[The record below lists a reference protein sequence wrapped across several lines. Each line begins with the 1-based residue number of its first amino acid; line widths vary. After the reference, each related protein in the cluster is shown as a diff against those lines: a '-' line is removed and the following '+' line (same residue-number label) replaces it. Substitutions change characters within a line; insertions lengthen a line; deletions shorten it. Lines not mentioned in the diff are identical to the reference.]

1 MNTAINQT
9 FDWSR
14 FTATVRKEVV
24 ENKRMLLFTIIGIYG
39 LLTMVMILGNLIAH
53 QSDFFTD
60 AEFAR
65 TPAEFARA
73 PQMLVGS
80 IASFVACISASLAFK
95 DLKTKPGRTHYLTS
109 PSSTLEKFLAGVL
122 IYAVGMMIAFF
133 VCAQLADLTRIA
145 ALWWFRSDTFF
156 VPGPINFLNS
166 VAETVRSY
174 DEIADAAN
182 ITSYMSLVMWV
193 GLIANMG
200 LFLMGSVLWP
210 RLSALKTFAAL
221 YAVEFVV
228 FLIAVP
234 AALCFG
240 DMEAFA
246 QWFMEFVTGGTF
258 STSMFIW
265 VIVQAIVFWAL
276 AWYLFKRKDVVSLKW
291 WK

>member
-1 MNTAINQT
+1 MNTTMNTAINQT

-39 LLTMVMILGNLIAH
+39 LLTMIMILGNLIVAH

-65 TPAEFARA
+65 TP
-73 PQMLVGS
+73 QMLVGS
-80 IASFVACISASLAFK
+80 IASFFACISASLAFK

-145 ALWWFRSDTFF
+145 ALWWFRSDSFL
-156 VPGPINFLNS
+156 VPGPINFLTSITES
-166 VAETVRSY
+166 VRGFDNLETVSH
-174 DEIADAAN
+174 
-182 ITSYMSLVMWV
+182 ITNFMSLTMWI
-193 GLIANMG
+193 GLIANIG
-200 LFLMGSVLWP
+200 LFLTGSVLWP
-210 RLSALKTFAAL
+210 RLSALKTFAL
-221 YAVEFVV
+221 MYAVNFAL
-228 FLIAVP
+228 FLIALP
-234 AALCFG
+234 FALCFG
-240 DMEAFA
+240 DMEAFS
-246 QWFMEFVTGGTF
+246 QWFYNFVIGGNF
-258 STSMFIW
+258 STILVIW
-265 VIVQAIVFWAL
+265 TIVQAIVFWAL

>member
-39 LLTMVMILGNLIAH
+39 LLTMVMILGNLITP
-53 QSDFFTD
+53 QKDFFTD
-60 AEFAR
+60 PEVYHI
-65 TPAEFARA
+65 
-73 PQMLVGS
+73 PQIIVGS
-80 IASFVACISASLAFK
+80 IASLVVCIVASLAFK

-109 PSSTLEKFLAGVL
+109 PSSTLEKFLASVL
-122 IYAVGMMIAFF
+122 IYAVAMTVAFF

-145 ALWWFRSDTFF
+145 ALWWFRSDSFY
-156 VPGPINFLNS
+156 VPGPMNFLNS
-166 VAETVRSY
+166 IAETVRGY

-221 YAVEFVV
+221 YAVEFAV

-234 AALCFG
+234 VVLCVG

>member
-1 MNTAINQT
+1 MNTTMNTAINQT

-39 LLTMVMILGNLIAH
+39 LLTMVMILGNLIVAH
-53 QSDFFTD
+53 QSDFI
-60 AEFAR
+60 

-156 VPGPINFLNS
+156 VPGPINFLTSISES
-166 VAETVRSY
+166 VRGFDNLETVSH
-174 DEIADAAN
+174 
-182 ITSYMSLVMWV
+182 ITNFMSLAMWL
-193 GLIANMG
+193 GLIANIG
-200 LFLMGSVLWP
+200 LFLTGSVLWP
-210 RLSALKTFAAL
+210 RLSALKTFAVM
-221 YAVEFVV
+221 YAVNFAL
-228 FLIAVP
+228 FLIALPV
-234 AALCFG
+234 ALCFG
-240 DMEAFA
+240 DMEAFSK
-246 QWFMEFVTGGTF
+246 WFYNFVIGGNF
-258 STSMFIW
+258 STSLVIW
-265 VIVQAIVFWAL
+265 TTVQVIVFWSL

>member
-9 FDWSR
+9 FDWGR

-53 QSDFFTD
+53 QTDFFTD

-65 TPAEFARA
+65 T

-145 ALWWFRSDTFF
+145 ALWWFRSDSFL
-156 VPGPINFLNS
+156 VPGPINFLTSITES
-166 VAETVRSY
+166 VRGFDNLETVSH
-174 DEIADAAN
+174 
-182 ITSYMSLVMWV
+182 ITNFMSLTMWI
-193 GLIANMG
+193 GLIANIG
-200 LFLMGSVLWP
+200 LFLTGSVLWP
-210 RLSALKTFAAL
+210 RLSALKTFAL
-221 YAVEFVV
+221 MYAVNFAL
-228 FLIAVP
+228 FLIALPV
-234 AALCFG
+234 ALCFG
-240 DMEAFA
+240 DMEAFSK
-246 QWFMEFVTGGTF
+246 WFYNFVIGGNF
-258 STSMFIW
+258 SISLVIW
-265 VIVQAIVFWAL
+265 IIVQAIVFWAL

>member
-39 LLTMVMILGNLIAH
+39 LLTMIMLLGNLIAH
-53 QSDFFTD
+53 QGDFFTD
-60 AEFAR
+60 SEYMH
-65 TPAEFARA
+65 A
-73 PQMLVGS
+73 PQIMVGS
-80 IASFVACISASLAFK
+80 IASLVVCIVASLAFK

-122 IYAVGMMIAFF
+122 IYVVGMTVAFF
-133 VCAQLADLTRIA
+133 ICAQLADLTRIA
-145 ALWWFRSDTFF
+145 ALWWFRSDSFY
-156 VPGPINFLNS
+156 VPGPINFMNS

-174 DEIADAAN
+174 DELASMAN
-182 ITSYMSLVMWV
+182 IPSYMWLAMWI

-210 RLSALKTFAAL
+210 RLSALKTFAAI

-228 FLIAVP
+228 FLIALPIV
-234 AALCFG
+234 LCIG
-240 DMEAFA
+240 DMDAFA
-246 QWFMEFVTGGTF
+246 QWFFDLVRGGNF
-258 STSMFIW
+258 SIGMIIW
-265 VIVQAIVFWAL
+265 SSVQAIVFWAL

>member
-1 MNTAINQT
+1 MNTTVNQT

-24 ENKRMLLFTIIGIYG
+24 ENKRMLLFSIIGIYG
-39 LLTMVMILGNLIAH
+39 LLTMIMILGNLFIHNYDA
-53 QSDFFTD
+53 FTD
-60 AEFAR
+60 SEVIH
-65 TPAEFARA
+65 A
-73 PQMLVGS
+73 PKIVVGGMASLV
-80 IASFVACISASLAFK
+80 VCILASLAFK

-109 PSSTLEKFLAGVL
+109 PSSTLEKFLASVL
-122 IYAVGMMIAFF
+122 IYAVGMTVAFF
-133 VCAQLADLTRIA
+133 ICAQLADLTRIA
-145 ALWWFRSDTFF
+145 ALWWFRSDSFY

-166 VAETVRSY
+166 IAATASNY
-174 DEIADAAN
+174 DELIKAAN
-182 ITSYMSLVMWV
+182 ISTFMSLSLVMWIA
-193 GLIANMG
+193 LIANIG

-234 AALCFG
+234 VVLCIG
-240 DMEAFA
+240 DFNDFA
-246 QWFMEFVTGGTF
+246 RWFLDMVVGGKFT
-258 STSMFIW
+258 TSMIIW
-265 VIVQAIVFWAL
+265 VSVQAIVFWAL

>member
-39 LLTMVMILGNLIAH
+39 LLTMVMILGNLITP
-53 QSDFFTD
+53 QKDFFTD
-60 AEFAR
+60 PEVYHI
-65 TPAEFARA
+65 
-73 PQMLVGS
+73 PQIIVGS
-80 IASFVACISASLAFK
+80 IASLVVCIVASLAFK

-109 PSSTLEKFLAGVL
+109 PSSTLEKFLASVL
-122 IYAVGMMIAFF
+122 IYAVAMTVAFF

-145 ALWWFRSDTFF
+145 ALWWFRSDSFY
-156 VPGPINFLNS
+156 VPGPMNFLNS
-166 VAETVRSY
+166 IAETVRGY

-182 ITSYMSLVMWV
+182 ITSYMSLVMWI

-234 AALCFG
+234 VVLCFG

-265 VIVQAIVFWAL
+265 TIVQAIVFWTL